1 MKHFAM
7 IIREV
12 EYCEKNNVATYEVAI
27 GRAKNEQAFLSMVDN
42 GEATIIR
49 EESRNGHFMSWFD
62 GEVLLP

>member
-7 IIREV
+7 ILREV
-12 EYCEKNNVATYEVAI
+12 DFCSKNNVATYEVAI
-27 GRAKNEQAFLSMVDN
+27 GRAKNERAFRSMVDN
-42 GEATIIR
+42 GNATIIQ